1 MKIKKGDTV
10 KILYGKETGKQ
21 GTVVAVSPKKNAV
34 IVEGLNLYKRH
45 LKGDG
50 RTRTS
55 EVLTIEKPFE
65 LSKVILVCPSC
76 NKPTRV
82 GIKREEGKVERICK
96 KCGKAI
102 VEKEKKTTP
111 VKKEEKKETKKEE
124 PKKEVKKTTK
134 TTTKTT
140 KKGKK

>member
-10 KILYGKETGKQ
+10 KILYGKEAGKQ
-21 GTVVAVSPKKNAV
+21 GAVVAVSPKKNAV

-82 GIKREEGKVERICK
+82 GIKREGGKVERICK

-102 VEKEKKTTP
+102 VEKDRKIAPEKKGDKKES
-111 VKKEEKKETKKEE
+111 KKEEL
-124 PKKEVKKTTK
+124 KKT
-134 TTTKTT
+134 TT

>member
-10 KILYGKETGKQ
+10 KILYGKEAGKQ
-21 GTVVAVSPKKNAV
+21 GVVVAVGPKKNVV

-65 LSKVILVCPSC
+65 LSKIMLVCPSC
-76 NKPTRV
+76 NKPTRI
-82 GIKREEGKVERICK
+82 GIKREEGKVERVCK

-102 VEKEKKTTP
+102 VEKEKK
-111 VKKEEKKETKKEE
+111 VVAKKKEEKKEE
-124 PKKEVKKTTK
+124 PKKKTEKKVTK
-134 TTTKTT
+134 TTT